1 MPVHFLIYLL
11 ALIPVS
17 LSADGKPVA
26 PDSID
31 GVRTVTAEQA
41 IELIL
46 ENPDMPIIDCRKKTE
61 YLKGHI
67 EGAVSLLDTE
77 MTDQSLQ
84 AIAPDKDA
92 TILFYCNG
100 VRCLRSS
107 NAVLKAQGWGYT
119 SLVWFR
125 GGWKEWSEKRLPFVT
140 E

>member
-46 ENPDMPIIDCRKKTE
+46 EKHQHRAHARLNFNYLTRTTE
-61 YLKGHI
+61 TWCDDADQKARRYHANYPKGLSVEI
-67 EGAVSLLDTE
+67 
-77 MTDQSLQ
+77 
-84 AIAPDKDA
+84 
-92 TILFYCNG
+92 
-100 VRCLRSS
+100 
-107 NAVLKAQGWGYT
+107 
-119 SLVWFR
+119 
-125 GGWKEWSEKRLPFVT
+125 
-140 E
+140 